1 MTTNIITVRAIVSA
15 DKQKTRKASPREQLK
30 PIFPREFFSYFET
43 YRTLSLNKEIP
54 FPFPFPTNIENPLT
68 LFKWRGIM
76 GEVGESAHPD
86 TSGGDRG

>member
-1 MTTNIITVRAIVSA
+1 MTTNKITVRAIVSA

-54 FPFPFPTNIENPLT
+54 FPFPL
-68 LFKWRGIM
+68 RGKC
-76 GEVGESAHPD
+76 PK
-86 TSGGDRG
+86 GDRGQERGRG